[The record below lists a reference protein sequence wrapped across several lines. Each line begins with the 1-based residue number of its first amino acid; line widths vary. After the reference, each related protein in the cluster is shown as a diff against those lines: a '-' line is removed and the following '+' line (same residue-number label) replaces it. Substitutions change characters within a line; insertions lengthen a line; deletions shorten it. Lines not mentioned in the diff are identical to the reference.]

1 MATLEPTIERRQTI
15 SAPLRRVSWGAIF
28 AGAAI
33 ATALMV
39 LLGLLGV
46 AIGATISDP
55 ISGDTPSAKAF
66 GIGAGLWWIVSGIL
80 ALLAGGWAAA
90 RMAGLRRKGEGPLH
104 GLVTWAVTTTALVV
118 LMSSAIGAIASGA
131 FQAVSLGTRFIDR
144 DAASHAMQELKGT
157 SGHGRHD
164 ARRQESGEPRRF
176 NSRRDLARR
185 EQRASSRGYRAGRA
199 ASRPGGGRRAGD
211 GCLVDL
217 PVPAPH
223 RDSCD
228 SRWPD
233 GRAARTQH
241 GPHRADQR
249 SVFQRTDVTV
259 GPGPSRAPL
268 RPAPGPAAR
277 ARVDDADRARD
288 GEDGVALEGA
298 SAQGA
303 QTRVANSWRRRNG
316 TTCCPPGTWAFW
328 RSA

>member
-164 ARRQESGEPRRF
+164 ARRQ
-176 NSRRDLARR
+176 D
-185 EQRASSRGYRAGRA
+185 RASLDDSTRGAT
-199 ASRPGGGRRAGD
+199 SPGESNE
-211 GCLVDL
+211 
-217 PVPAPH
+217 PVPVATEQDARQAAQAAADALAMAAWWTCLFLLLTAIAATLGGLMGAP
-223 RDSCD
+223 RERSTV
-228 SRWPD
+228 
-233 GRAARTQH
+233 RT
-241 GPHRADQR
+241 
-249 SVFQRTDVTV
+249 
-259 GPGPSRAPL
+259 
-268 RPAPGPAAR
+268 
-277 ARVDDADRARD
+277 
-288 GEDGVALEGA
+288 
-298 SAQGA
+298 A
-303 QTRVANSWRRRNG
+303 QTNARYSNAP
-316 TTCCPPGTWAFW
+316 T
-328 RSA
+328 